1 MNGNER
7 GSETVSMGQA
17 ARRTG
22 LAQSAAQMAAI
33 SAGETDSVDLSVYLR
48 GAVTLVF
55 GGVVVLR
62 RGTL

>member
-7 GSETVSMGQA
+7 GSETVSLGQA

-33 SAGETDSVDLSVYLR
+33 SGGETDSVNLGVYRR
-48 GAVTLVF
+48 GAVALVF
-55 GGVVVLR
+55 AGVVVLR
-62 RGTL
+62 RGSL